1 MLLWKSQLWVRK
13 ASLPVRHS
21 NQARLHTPRFTH
33 KRKHVVQRPSNPTVN
48 RGKQP
53 LYIVLDEPHTL
64 CVCERTFEPR

>member
-1 MLLWKSQLWVRK
+1 MLDVEISIMGAQGVAACETQQPKRI
-13 ASLPVRHS
+13 AH
-21 NQARLHTPRFTH
+21 PRFTH
-33 KRKHVVQRPSNPTVN
+33 EKKPVVQRPSNPTVN